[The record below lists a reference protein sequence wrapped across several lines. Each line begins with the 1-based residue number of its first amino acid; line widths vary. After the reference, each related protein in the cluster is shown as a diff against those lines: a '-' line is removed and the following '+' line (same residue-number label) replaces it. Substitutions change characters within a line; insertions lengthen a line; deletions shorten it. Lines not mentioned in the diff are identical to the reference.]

1 MINENIA
8 SKDFNTTMLLNSI
21 IVNQPIS
28 RADLAKMNNLN
39 KTTTSAIVT
48 NLIND
53 KLVYE
58 SGVGESTVGGG
69 RKPILLKFNYKSAL
83 AISLELGSN
92 YINSAIAYL
101 NGDIIHYNTVVNI
114 EINKKN
120 IHQQLVKEIDELL
133 KKTPKTPNGL
143 VGISV
148 AVHGVTLNNKL
159 TFSPFYDFGDYDIQE
174 ELSKQYQCPL
184 FIENEANLAAIG
196 EYTYSTNQNRIIN
209 INIKSG
215 IGAGITQD
223 GLIQKGAHG
232 RFGEIGHTILFPN
245 GTDCPCGNK
254 GCLERYASLNVL
266 CENIRQK
273 KNLDFLD
280 ISDIIDFW
288 EQKDRVVTNEV
299 LTNIEYLS
307 IGINNLI
314 SSFDPD
320 EIIINSP
327 LFNQNPKFLIHLKE
341 NLRSRLTRETKLSV
355 SKLTDK
361 ATVYG
366 GLAIVNSA
374 YLNILNLK
382 FLDI

>member
-196 EYTYSTNQNRIIN
+196 
-209 INIKSG
+209 
-215 IGAGITQD
+215 
-223 GLIQKGAHG
+223 
-232 RFGEIGHTILFPN
+232 
-245 GTDCPCGNK
+245 
-254 GCLERYASLNVL
+254 
-266 CENIRQK
+266 
-273 KNLDFLD
+273 
-280 ISDIIDFW
+280 
-288 EQKDRVVTNEV
+288 
-299 LTNIEYLS
+299 
-307 IGINNLI
+307 
-314 SSFDPD
+314 
-320 EIIINSP
+320 
-327 LFNQNPKFLIHLKE
+327 
-341 NLRSRLTRETKLSV
+341 
-355 SKLTDK
+355 
-361 ATVYG
+361 
-366 GLAIVNSA
+366 
-374 YLNILNLK
+374 
-382 FLDI
+382 